1 MKKIISTNKR
11 GFLRENAAILIG
23 LVVICAAVSI
33 FQPNFLSTRNL
44 MNIIRSISTTAI
56 IAFGMTLCI
65 IINGIDLAQGSVVG
79 LSSCFCAWL
88 IAPTAM
94 NLPDGVGIIGGII
107 IGLIVGIFN
116 GFFLSHTSLPPFV
129 VTLASQLIARGFCYV
144 VTMGNMIYCDRSF
157 NIYGNGYLFGVIPYP
172 VIYLLVI
179 FIIMYLLLAKTKF
192 GRNVYAIGG
201 NVEAARFSGINIR
214 KVTWIVYAISGA
226 LAGIV
231 GIITCSR
238 IAQGTP
244 STGVGMEFDG
254 VAACYLGG
262 ISYLGGEGRVEST
275 LLGAILLGV
284 IANAMTM
291 LLIPWYVQDIV
302 KGAIILGAVYIDVLR
317 KDREAMAVVK
327 KTA

>member
-1 MKKIISTNKR
+1 MKKPVFMNKR

-23 LVVICAAVSI
+23 LVMICIIVSI
-33 FQPNFLSTRNL
+33 FQPNFLSTQNL
-44 MNIIRSISTTAI
+44 LNIIRSISTTAI
-56 IAFGMTLCI
+56 LAFGMTFCI

-79 LSSCFCAWL
+79 LSACLCAWL

-94 NLPDGVGIIGGII
+94 NLPDGVGIIGGIL
-107 IGLIVGIFN
+107 IGVVVGVFN

-157 NIYGNGYLFGVIPYP
+157 NIYGNGYLFNIIPYP
-172 VIYLLVI
+172 VIYLIVI

-192 GRNVYAIGG
+192 GRNVYAVGG

-214 KVTWIVYAISGA
+214 KVTWVVYAISGA
-226 LAGIV
+226 LSGIAGI
-231 GIITCSR
+231 IICSR
-238 IAQGTP
+238 VAQGSP
-244 STGVGMEFDG
+244 SAGVGMEFDG

-262 ISYLGGEGRVEST
+262 ISYLGGEGRIEST

-302 KGAIILGAVYIDVLR
+302 KGAIILAAVYIDVLR
-317 KDREAMAVVK
+317 KDRETIALVNKSV
-327 KTA
+327 